1 MDSFE
6 GIIEFNLS
14 RLQNVMGFLQQQ
26 NNWGVVL
33 AT

>member
-14 RLQNVMGFLQQQ
+14 RLQNVMGFLQRQ
-26 NNWGVVL
+26 NNWVVAP